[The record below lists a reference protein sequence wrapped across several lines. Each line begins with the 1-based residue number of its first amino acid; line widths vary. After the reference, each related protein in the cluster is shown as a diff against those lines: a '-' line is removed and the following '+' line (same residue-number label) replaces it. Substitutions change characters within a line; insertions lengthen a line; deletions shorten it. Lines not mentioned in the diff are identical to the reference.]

1 MKKIHSMLLMI
12 FTIIFGICGCAIR
25 RDSAAFDANEQT
37 IEEPQGL
44 DYSFDNFKELYSN
57 VLSTVLEVEKPI
69 EELDCGGEGI
79 YLGAG
84 KAFRFKK
91 HLFEDYKAS
100 YDEVII
106 VDSEGVKSSVKCP
119 LDDQIMVTGYA
130 VNSGGFL
137 LKGNSYG
144 RQSLTDMVFINFCH
158 SLTEELHLKPKI
170 L

>member
-1 MKKIHSMLLMI
+1 M
-12 FTIIFGICGCAIR
+12 
-25 RDSAAFDANEQT
+25 
-37 IEEPQGL
+37 
-44 DYSFDNFKELYSN
+44 
-57 VLSTVLEVEKPI
+57 STVLEVEKPI